1 MWRERSESLLE
12 IKVLSGEVGWEEY
25 DEKILGFF
33 FLLLL
38 LCICS
43 TWWILLKVFN
53 SCKMRRLPC
62 TQFIVR

>member
-1 MWRERSESLLE
+1 MESLLE
-12 IKVLSGEVGWEEY
+12 RKVLWQGAGGRVEY

-43 TWWILLKVFN
+43 TWWILLKVF
-53 SCKMRRLPC
+53 
-62 TQFIVR
+62 